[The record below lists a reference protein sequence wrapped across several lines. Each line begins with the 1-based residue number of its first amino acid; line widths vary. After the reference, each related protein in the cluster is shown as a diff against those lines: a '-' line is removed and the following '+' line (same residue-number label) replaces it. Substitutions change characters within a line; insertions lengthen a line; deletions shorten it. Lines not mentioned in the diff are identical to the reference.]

1 MTLTFHTLMRVKF
14 KPFSVSQKKSY
25 SGCLER
31 TVGHGWVQ
39 LCDKTGAF
47 EGWGESFFGFEGL
60 ARPCQVQQ
68 LGRGPRERLP
78 ECQSPTQPHIRTGHR
93 ALFQGYIRCRCPETL
108 QHLQGRLSTFWI
120 PIQAW
125 EHGPGLV
132 CHAHATYVRKIHW
145 FIVNLFS
152 STYP

>member
-1 MTLTFHTLMRVKF
+1 M
-14 KPFSVSQKKSY
+14 
-25 SGCLER
+25 
-31 TVGHGWVQ
+31 
-39 LCDKTGAF
+39 
-47 EGWGESFFGFEGL
+47 

-132 CHAHATYVRKIHW
+132 CHATYVRKIHW

-152 STYP
+152 SIYQQFMLPCLGCSIDLFSAMVIFQPGSCKIYRKTSASYPPDYSGHSI